1 MIKKVSEMRP
11 GERGVVVNTRGEGWT
26 RKRLLDMGVTKSA
39 PITFKKVAPF
49 GDPIEVVLRGYA
61 LSMRRNEADLV
72 DVDVTAGSAEAKAGH
87 SGSEV
92 KK

>member
-11 GERGVVVNTRGEGWT
+11 GESGVVVETRGEGWT

-39 PITFKKVAPF
+39 PIIFKKRAPL
-49 GDPIEVVLRGYA
+49 GDPVEVVLRGYA
-61 LSMRRNEADLV
+61 LSLRKSEADLV
-72 DVDVTAGSAEAKAGH
+72 DVDVSAK
-87 SGSEV
+87 SEV